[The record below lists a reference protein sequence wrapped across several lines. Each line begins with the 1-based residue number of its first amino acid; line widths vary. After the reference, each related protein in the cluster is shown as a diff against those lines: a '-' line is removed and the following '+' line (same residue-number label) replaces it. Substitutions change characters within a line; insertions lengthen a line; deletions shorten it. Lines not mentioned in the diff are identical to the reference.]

1 MHKHVLLFLG
11 LTLSVASLSAAP
23 KALNVVIVVIDG
35 PRYSET
41 WGEPNHTYIPVL
53 SKQLAPI
60 GVVYTNFHNMGS
72 TKTCP
77 GHTALTTGHY
87 EDINNSGK
95 ELPSKPT
102 ILQQFIKHS
111 ACPTNKVWLVTT
123 KDKLAV
129 LANTT
134 DPKWKDTY
142 APAQFCGE
150 KGGGLGS
157 GYGQDTNT
165 LVKVLDVIRSHTPR
179 LLVVNFREPDSSGH
193 ARLWKRYLAEIT
205 NTDAYLARIH
215 EVIQQTP
222 GMKDNTILFVTND
235 HGRHTNGH
243 KDGYVSHG
251 DDCEGCRHILL
262 YATGPGIKKGAV
274 IGQHREQIDL
284 AVTAAHILGFVIPES
299 KGSVMSE
306 LFE

>member
-1 MHKHVLLFLG
+1 MHKQLLLVLG
-11 LTLSVASLSAAP
+11 LTLLATSLSAAP

-41 WGEPNHTYIPVL
+41 WGEPTHSYIPVL
-53 SKQLAPI
+53 SKQLAPV
-60 GVVYTNFHNMGS
+60 GVVYTNFQNMGS
-72 TKTCP
+72 TKTNP
-77 GHTALTTGHY
+77 GHTALTSGHY

-95 ELPSKPT
+95 ELPSRPT

-111 ACPTNKVWLVTT
+111 GCPTSKVWLVTS

-134 DPKWKDTY
+134 DPKWIDTY
-142 APAQFCGE
+142 TPAQFCGQE
-150 KGGGLGS
+150 GGGLGS
-157 GYGQDTNT
+157 GYGDDADT
-165 LVKVLDVIRSHTPR
+165 LVKVLDVIKTHTPR

-193 ARLWKRYLAEIT
+193 AVRWNRYLKEIT
-205 NTDAYLARIH
+205 KTDAYLAQIYAA
-215 EVIQQTP
+215 VQQTP

-235 HGRHTNGH
+235 HGRHTDGH
-243 KDGYVSHG
+243 KSGYVSHG

-262 YATGPGIKKGAV
+262 YATGPGVKKGV
-274 IGQHREQIDL
+274 IIGQHREQIDL